1 MPNQNILYI
10 IPYIILGSFSL
21 ILAYRNFAGK
31 TNRDQVWISFL
42 LILGASWAFFQF
54 FEFLSIGI
62 KGKIFWDILSWI
74 PIAFIPALYFLL
86 TQELIDESKQKL
98 KIGAIL
104 VEISTFI
111 LLLIIYTNG
120 VHHWVW
126 KEINLV

>member
-21 ILAYRNFAGK
+21 ILAYKNFAGK

-62 KGKIFWDILSWI
+62 KGKIFWDSLSWI
-74 PIAFIPALYFLL
+74 PIAFIPAFYFLFNPG
-86 TQELIDESKQKL
+86 IDRSIQAEIKNWYDIDWNL
-98 KIGAIL
+98 YLHLAINTL
-104 VEISTFI
+104 HKRNSPLGMERTKF
-111 LLLIIYTNG
+111 G
-120 VHHWVW
+120 
-126 KEINLV
+126 